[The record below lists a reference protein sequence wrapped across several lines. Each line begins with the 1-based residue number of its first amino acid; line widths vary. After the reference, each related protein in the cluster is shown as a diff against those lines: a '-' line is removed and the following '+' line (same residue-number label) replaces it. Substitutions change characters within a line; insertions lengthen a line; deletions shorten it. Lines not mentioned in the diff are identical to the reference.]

1 VGDDGGIGALTGLFN
16 LGASGL
22 GLVMRGVQQVPRI
35 VQQVPRIVQQGPR
48 VLQQGQRVVRMAGDK
63 FNRLPQPVQ
72 ATVRNVVEYGFP
84 VFNYGQAVGKGQDP
98 LEAAAEVI
106 SGEVAGR
113 VWRGGAR
120 TMGGTVVRDI
130 AGNVLG
136 DTAAKTGIS
145 FGKWLGEQPTETVPS
160 PVDPTMPEWR
170 RAYEQGY

>member
-1 VGDDGGIGALTGLFN
+1 VGDDGGLGALTGLLN
-16 LGASGL
+16 LGAGGVNL
-22 GLVMRGVQQVPRI
+22 FMRG

-113 VWRGGAR
+113 VWRGGGR
-120 TMGGTVVRDI
+120 TIGGKVVRDI

-145 FGKWLGEQPTETVPS
+145 FGKWLGEQPTETAPGTS
-160 PVDPTMPEWR
+160 DPTMPEWR
-170 RAYEQGY
+170 RRLEQGY